1 MKRFILVPLV
11 LMAITL
17 VISAQST
24 QLEPVPADWPL
35 YSRNLAGTRFSPLD
49 EINTGNVAN
58 LAPAW
63 SMQLTQPAGRRG
75 GGPAPAAAAA
85 PAGRGAGAAGNPSAG
100 QARPSTG
107 AQGVPSSVEGRGGG
121 NDGLDASGSNPQ
133 ATPIVVA
140 GVMYLPARGNQVLAI
155 EAHTGKEVWRYLMPP
170 GMATTARGVAYWPGD
185 GTLAPRILLTAGPR
199 LVALDAATGIPAADF
214 GHNGIVEIGVPWNGV
229 PTIYRNVAILG
240 ATTGEVALAEPG
252 DTRAFDIGTGKHLW
266 DFHTVPLPGEL
277 GHDTW
282 LDRGWRNRSGV
293 NVWAWYMT
301 LDEERGILYMPVAG
315 PAGNYWG
322 GDRPGNNLFANSIVA
337 VNAET
342 GKYIWHFQTVHH
354 DLWDSDMPNP
364 PALVDIV
371 QNGRRIPALASVGKT
386 GYMFLLDR
394 VTGEPIFGVE
404 ERPVPK
410 GNVPGEWYAPTQPFP
425 IKPARPLSRVEF
437 NKERDMVRPEDTS
450 AQHVAECQA
459 LWDKSGGFANAGAFT
474 PFGFHAPGEPP
485 KSTIQFPGG
494 TGGVNWGGAAVDPTS
509 GYVFVN
515 AHDTSLVGWIEEKR
529 PGQNYGR
536 GTEGSTIPY
545 DRGSV
550 NGAGPYFTFSAPLKD
565 ESGRTLANLPCQRPP
580 WGRLVAV
587 NANTGEIAWE
597 TPLGLTEALPQGK
610 QLTGNSGS
618 AGPTAT
624 AGGLVFVGATTDRRF
639 RAFDSKTGKELWVA
653 RVDGQVNANPMTY
666 QGRDGKQ
673 YVAVVA
679 TDTLVA
685 FTLTK

>member
-1 MKRFILVPLV
+1 MKRFILASLA
-11 LMAITL
+11 LIGITI
-17 VISAQST
+17 VVSAQSAT
-24 QLEPVPADWPL
+24 PRGPAPGDWPL
-35 YSRNLAGTRFSPLD
+35 YSRTLSGTRYSPLN
-49 EINTGNVAN
+49 EINATNVAK

-63 SMQLTQPAGRRG
+63 SVRLTQPAGRRG
-75 GGPAPAAAAA
+75 GGPAPAGEGA
-85 PAGRGAGAAGNPSAG
+85 PAGRGAGAAGNPAAG
-100 QARPSTG
+100 QAR
-107 AQGVPSSVEGRGGG
+107 GG
-121 NDGLDASGSNPQ
+121 NDESDAAGSNPQ
-133 ATPIVVA
+133 ATPIVVG

-155 EAHTGKEVWRYLMPP
+155 EAHTGKEIWRYLMPL

-185 GTLAPRILLTAGPR
+185 GGLAPRILLTAGAR
-199 LVALDAATGIPAADF
+199 LVALDASTGAPVTGF
-214 GHNGIVEIGVPWNGV
+214 GRNGIVEIGVPWNGV
-229 PTIYRNVAILG
+229 PTIYRNIAILG
-240 ATTGEVALAEPG
+240 ATTGEVALGVPG
-252 DTRAFDIGTGKHLW
+252 DTRAFDIRTGKHLW
-266 DFHTVPLPGEL
+266 DFHTVPLPGEP

-342 GKYIWHFQTVHH
+342 GKYLWHFQTVHH

-371 QNGRRIPALASVGKT
+371 QGGRRIPALASVGKT
-386 GYMFLLDR
+386 GYMFILDR
-394 VTGEPIFGVE
+394 VTGKPIFGVE
-404 ERPVPK
+404 ERSVPK
-410 GNVPGEWYAPTQPFP
+410 GNVPGEWYSPTQPFP
-425 IKPARPLSRVEF
+425 IKPARPLSRVDF

-474 PFGFHAPGEPP
+474 PFGFHVAGEAP

-494 TGGVNWGGAAVDPTS
+494 TGGVNWGGAAVDPTT

-565 ESGRTLANLPCQRPP
+565 ETGRTIANLPCQRPP

-587 NANTGEIAWE
+587 NAHTGEIAWE
-597 TPLGLTEALPQGK
+597 TPLGLTEALPEGK

-618 AGPTAT
+618 AGPTVT

-639 RAFDSKTGKELWVA
+639 RAFDSKTGKEMWVA
-653 RVDGQVNANPMTY
+653 RVDGQINANPMSY
-666 QGRDGKQ
+666 QGKDGRQ

-685 FTLTK
+685 YALPR